1 MTLKKIK
8 GESNSMLIK
17 LYQIEI
23 INMLYGGKAN
33 E

>member
-8 GESNSMLIK
+8 GESNSIVIK
-17 LYQIEI
+17 LYQKEI